1 MTRCGCGSSCSC
13 LIIESDSLIITGD
26 GDQTSG
32 YKGDLRLDPASPSPL
47 VITPAGL
54 SVNGTLPDLTGA
66 ITATA
71 GSSVTAFGTENLPT
85 ANLNSGTDASSST
98 YWRGDGTWAIPPGS
112 GGGSIPSLTGA
123 INYTS
128 GTTTT
133 SFGTDSLP
141 TANLNSGT
149 GASAY
154 TYWRGD
160 GTWSV
165 PGGAALSAYSAG
177 ALSGLSG
184 NSVSSWTINIGG
196 ITGVQD
202 VAIFK
207 NPAGE
212 SQAYTGTAG
221 VSLSFVIGGAPGTVG
236 HSRTDALVIY
246 KDPLGTPAYQVV
258 AGTSATTGTQ
268 VPPNDAT
275 IRGAIPSGSLKFV
288 TVVGYVTIAYGASS
302 VSLGNLSRCLAGS
315 LATPA
320 VVANITERGYL
331 PLIAGLK
338 CYQVDNAME
347 QICDGTSWNNISRL
361 LKKVTLTTAG
371 DTISV
376 TGIPLRDNLQMKG
389 FFKNSGIIKPE
400 MRLNNDSGANYS
412 AQLSA
417 SGAAW
422 TVITSQTT
430 MSINPSPGAEAY
442 SCFVKTEI
450 NNPLGDFKVT
460 KTDSYDQY
468 GTNATTSLNFAEY
481 RGKWA
486 STVQVTRV
494 DVINTGSGDFAIGSY
509 VEIWG

>member
-1 MTRCGCGSSCSC
+1 MANTYIKGRSPKGTVGVDGVV
-13 LIIESDSLIITGD
+13 DSGEL
-26 GDQTSG
+26 
-32 YKGDLRLDPASPSPL
+32 
-47 VITPAGL
+47 
-54 SVNGTLPDLTGA
+54 
-66 ITATA
+66 
-71 GSSVTAFGTENLPT
+71 
-85 ANLNSGTDASSST
+85 
-98 YWRGDGTWAIPPGS
+98 
-112 GGGSIPSLTGA
+112 
-123 INYTS
+123 
-128 GTTTT
+128 
-133 SFGTDSLP
+133 
-141 TANLNSGT
+141 
-149 GASAY
+149 SAY
-154 TYWRGD
+154 T
-160 GTWSV
+160 
-165 PGGAALSAYSAG
+165 AG
-177 ALSGLSG
+177 VLSGFG
-184 NSVSSWTINIGG
+184 GKSVSSWTIQVGG
-196 ITGVQD
+196 QTGVQD
-202 VAIFK
+202 TAVAK
-207 NPAGE
+207 NPSGE
-212 SQAYTGTAG
+212 SELFAGTPG
-221 VSLSFVIGGAPGTVG
+221 QSIGFTLPGAPGTPGQSQV
-236 HSRTDALVIY
+236 HALVIY
-246 KDPLGTPAYQVV
+246 KDPFTVSVVNNAVDVIDYQVV
-258 AGTSATTGTQ
+258 SGTSATTGSQ
-268 VPPNDAT
+268 VAPDDAA
-275 IRGAIPSGSLKFV
+275 IRSAIPSGSLKFV